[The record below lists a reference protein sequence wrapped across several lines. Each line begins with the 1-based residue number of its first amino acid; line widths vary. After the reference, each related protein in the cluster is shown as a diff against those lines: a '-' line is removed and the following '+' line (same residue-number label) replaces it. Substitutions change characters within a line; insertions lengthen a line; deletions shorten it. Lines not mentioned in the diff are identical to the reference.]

1 MKKCEF
7 ILYINKNIICQRYFN
22 VRNFNKDVIN
32 SIDLYYCISDAVEL
46 IESDLKNKS
55 VDYLWKSFNPYKEQL
70 EEEIV
75 KENIFENEDVFDFE
89 IKVDDRVI
97 IAKQFTGNI
106 YQQRVRYSVDVRKII
121 PEIIAKITETLSQ
134 EKLNVEYGSIKLA

>member
-32 SIDLYYCISDAVEL
+32 SIDLYYCISDSVEL

>member
-22 VRNFNKDVIN
+22 VRNFNKEVIN
-32 SIDLYYCISDAVEL
+32 SIDLYYCINDAVEL
-46 IESDLKNKS
+46 IESDLKSKS
-55 VDYLWKSFNPYKEQL
+55 IDYSWKSFNPYKEQL

-89 IKVDDRVI
+89 IKVDDRVV

-134 EKLNVEYGSIKLA
+134 EKLDVEYGSIKLA